1 MITHNSKVTT
11 KSRRARWAVD
21 EILRLLELEYG
32 PFEWSRRFD
41 PLTELIFTILTQH
54 TSDIT
59 AERALIEL
67 KKAFISWED
76 VLEAEVSETE
86 AVIKVSGLARQKSR
100 RIQGALLKILQDKG
114 RLDLEFLR
122 ELSLDDAKAW
132 LRDLPGV
139 GPKTAGIVLSFS
151 FGMPAMAVDTHIHRV
166 AKRIGLIGPKVSA
179 DAAHDLLESKV
190 RPLDVFRFHSSLIT
204 HGRKV
209 CKALRPLCNIC
220 VLNQKCPA
228 STANPKVGKLASST

>member
-1 MITHNSKVTT
+1 MSTHNSKVTT
-11 KSRRARWAVD
+11 NPRRARWAVE

-76 VLEAEVSETE
+76 VLEAEVSEIE

-100 RIQGALLKILQDKG
+100 RIQGALLKILQAKG

-228 STANPKVGKLASST
+228 STANPKVVKLASST

>member
-1 MITHNSKVTT
+1 MSTHNSKATA
-11 KSRRARWAVD
+11 KSRRARWSVG

-67 KKAFISWED
+67 EKAFISWED
-76 VLEAEVSETE
+76 VLEAEVSQVE
-86 AVIKVSGLARQKSR
+86 AVIKVSGLARQKAR
-100 RIQGALLKILQDKG
+100 RIQGALLKILQEKG

-132 LRDLPGV
+132 LRNLPGV

-166 AKRIGLIGPKVSA
+166 AQRIGLIGPKVSA

-190 RPLDVFRFHSSLIT
+190 RPPDVFKFHVSLIT

-209 CKALRPLCNIC
+209 CKALRPLCNSC
-220 VLNQKCPA
+220 VLSQKCPA
-228 STANPKVGKLASST
+228 STVNLKVVKPASSP

>member
-1 MITHNSKVTT
+1 MSTHNSKVTT
-11 KSRRARWAVD
+11 NPRRARWAVE

-76 VLEAEVSETE
+76 VLEAEVSEIE

-100 RIQGALLKILQDKG
+100 RIQGALLKILQAKG

-209 CKALRPLCNIC
+209 
-220 VLNQKCPA
+220 
-228 STANPKVGKLASST
+228 

>member
-76 VLEAEVSETE
+76 VLEAEASEIE

-151 FGMPAMAVDTHIHRV
+151 LGFLVFPSFVSYAHMLIVV
-166 AKRIGLIGPKVSA
+166 AFLV
-179 DAAHDLLESKV
+179 V
-190 RPLDVFRFHSSLIT
+190 N
-204 HGRKV
+204 
-209 CKALRPLCNIC
+209 LC
-220 VLNQKCPA
+220 
-228 STANPKVGKLASST
+228 T

>member
-76 VLEAEVSETE
+76 VLEAEVSEIE
-86 AVIKVSGLARQKSR
+86 AVI
-100 RIQGALLKILQDKG
+100 
-114 RLDLEFLR
+114 
-122 ELSLDDAKAW
+122 
-132 LRDLPGV
+132 
-139 GPKTAGIVLSFS
+139 
-151 FGMPAMAVDTHIHRV
+151 
-166 AKRIGLIGPKVSA
+166 
-179 DAAHDLLESKV
+179 
-190 RPLDVFRFHSSLIT
+190 
-204 HGRKV
+204 
-209 CKALRPLCNIC
+209 
-220 VLNQKCPA
+220 
-228 STANPKVGKLASST
+228 